1 MNSLVF
7 FFLMLRR
14 PPRSTRTDTLFP
26 YTTLFRSHR
35 DRTDPE
41 YGRGEGAADRECGA
55 VAAVTQRAGA
65 ERRDLARAH
74 GRCRRGGADGP
85 RRPWAGV
92 PSDHG
97 AGTQECGRGAAGAAE
112 DASPGADQPR
122 PLRRPREVSCQPYPP
137 PLIPPPA
144 ISCWG
149 GGGRTLR

>member
-85 RRPWAGV
+85 RRAWAGV
-92 PSDHG
+92 PSEQG
-97 AGTQECGRGAAGAAE
+97 AGTQEGVRGA
-112 DASPGADQPR
+112 D
-122 PLRRPREVSCQPYPP
+122 
-137 PLIPPPA
+137 
-144 ISCWG
+144 G
-149 GGGRTLR
+149 GGEDRREERSGGKEGGSTGRSAGS

>member
-74 GRCRRGGADGP
+74 GRCRRGGAAGP
-85 RRPWAGV
+85 RRAWAGV
-92 PSDHG
+92 PSEHG
-97 AGTQECGRGAAGAAE
+97 AGTQECVRGAAGGGE
-112 DASPGADQPR
+112 DASPGADQPCS
-122 PLRRPREVSCQPYPP
+122 LRRRTRASSQHVAPTFSPSHAK
-137 PLIPPPA
+137 PA
-144 ISCWG
+144 G
-149 GGGRTLR
+149 GG